1 MFIDKAKIYVK
12 GGDGGNGV
20 VAFHRE
26 KYVAFGGPNGGDGG
40 RGGNVV
46 FEVDEGLRTLMD
58 FRYGKHFKAER
69 GQHGM
74 GSGMHGRG
82 AEDLTLKVPPGTI
95 VRNAETNEI
104 IADLRQHG
112 QRQVIAKGGR
122 GGRGNARFK
131 TPQNNAPKYAE
142 NGEPGQE
149 FWLTLEL
156 KLLADVGLLGFP
168 NAGKS
173 TFISRVSAAKP
184 KIADYPFT
192 TIHPNLGMVRVGEGE
207 SFLMA
212 DIPGIIEGAHAGV
225 GLGHEFL
232 RHVERNKL
240 LLHLLDTSG
249 QEGRNPL
256 EDFDT
261 INQEL
266 VLYSEKLAKKPQL
279 VVPNKM
285 DLVDAQGNLP
295 ALEVELKKR
304 GYEVFPISAVTGEG
318 IEPLLYR
325 VAELLKELPEE
336 PEEVIVQPQEYTD
349 LTDFSIQ
356 KLEAGVYEVKG
367 KRLERLIAMTNLDNE
382 DAVERLQKIFFDI
395 GLEKALKNAGVEEGD
410 LVRIRDM
417 EFNYAEELD

>member
-12 GGDGGNGV
+12 AGDGGNGV

-40 RGGNVV
+40 RGGDII

-82 AEDLTLKVPPGTI
+82 AEDLTLRVPPGTI

-104 IADLRQHG
+104 IADLRTHG

-149 FWLTLEL
+149 FWLFLEL

-212 DIPGIIEGAHAGV
+212 DIPGIIEGAHTGI

-249 QEGRNPL
+249 QEGRDPL
-256 EDFDT
+256 SDFDI
-261 INQEL
+261 INREL
-266 VLYSEKLAKKPQL
+266 ELYSEKLAKKPQL

-285 DLVDAQGNLP
+285 DLPEAQANLA
-295 ALEVELKKR
+295 ALEAELTKR
-304 GYEVFPISAVTGEG
+304 GYEVFPISGITGEG
-318 IEPLLYR
+318 IQPLLYR
-325 VAELLKELPEE
+325 IIELLKELPEE
-336 PEEVIVQPQEYTD
+336 PEEVLVQPEIPTD
-349 LTDFSIQ
+349 LTDFTVE
-356 KLEAGVYEVKG
+356 KVEEGVYEVRG
-367 KRLERLIAMTNLDNE
+367 KRLERLIAMTNLDND
-382 DAVERLQKIFFDI
+382 DAVERLQKIFSDI
-395 GLEKALKNAGVEEGD
+395 GLEKALKDSGVQEGD

-417 EFNYAEELD
+417 EFNYTEQYA